1 MSLSRFANMELKIQ
15 NFSQFSK
22 NAKDTFRLEDN
33 QRGII
38 VAGVIGNKVMDVFFG
53 RIVGDRE
60 EDHAHIIDQF
70 EQKLIDKHF
79 GHHFVEIDQVNS

>member
-1 MSLSRFANMELKIQ
+1 MELKIQ

-53 RIVGDRE
+53 RIAGDRE
-60 EDHAHIIDQF
+60 EDHAHTIDQF
-70 EQKLIDKHF
+70 EQILIDKHF
-79 GHHFVEIDQVNS
+79 GHHFVEIDQVKS